1 MKDIVIILY
10 SSLHSEWQ
18 VNKYLYPTSSMN
30 KKLSSTI
37 VLYAIWIA
45 IVIMRLSLGTF
56 QYIALWLILA
66 FVALVIKDILVY
78 FVDLKPT
85 SKITYIGTRKQET
98 GIRGKLYYY
107 LLMNRV
113 YVFPVVLVMYLTY
126 LLIKQTHLWNLQD
139 TIFYQITNE
148 NVLLVIVIISWI
160 FTVWKEDQDKKY
172 QKIVTSMN
180 STYVSLALSIVLSL
194 LWTYII
200 YEQTMSL
207 WWISYFIS
215 SIAGILIFLIG
226 VMIIE
231 EEGEIN

>member
-1 MKDIVIILY
+1 
-10 SSLHSEWQ
+10 
-18 VNKYLYPTSSMN
+18 MN
-30 KKLSSTI
+30 KKVSSTI

-56 QYIALWLILA
+56 QYVALWLILF

-85 SKITYIGTRKQET
+85 SKITYV
-98 GIRGKLYYY
+98 GIENWNLKIKDKLYRY
-107 LLMNRV
+107 LLINRV
-113 YVFPVVLVMYLTY
+113 YVFPVVLVIYLSY

-139 TIFYQITNE
+139 NIFYQIINE
-148 NVLLVIVIISWI
+148 NLLLVVVIISWI

-172 QKIVTSMN
+172 QKIVQSMN

-200 YEQTMSL
+200 YGQTIAL
-207 WWISYFIS
+207 GWISYFIS

-231 EEGEIN
+231 EEEID

>member
-1 MKDIVIILY
+1 
-10 SSLHSEWQ
+10 
-18 VNKYLYPTSSMN
+18 
-30 KKLSSTI
+30 
-37 VLYAIWIA
+37 
-45 IVIMRLSLGTF
+45 MRLSLGTF
-56 QYIALWLILA
+56 QYVALWLILF

-85 SKITYIGTRKQET
+85 SKITYV
-98 GIRGKLYYY
+98 GIENWNLKIKDKLYRY
-107 LLMNRV
+107 LLINRV
-113 YVFPVVLVMYLTY
+113 YVFPVVLVIYLSY

-139 TIFYQITNE
+139 NIFYQIINE
-148 NVLLVIVIISWI
+148 NLLLVVVIISWI

-172 QKIVTSMN
+172 QKIVQSMN

-200 YEQTMSL
+200 YGQTIAL
-207 WWISYFIS
+207 GWISYFIS

-231 EEGEIN
+231 EEEID